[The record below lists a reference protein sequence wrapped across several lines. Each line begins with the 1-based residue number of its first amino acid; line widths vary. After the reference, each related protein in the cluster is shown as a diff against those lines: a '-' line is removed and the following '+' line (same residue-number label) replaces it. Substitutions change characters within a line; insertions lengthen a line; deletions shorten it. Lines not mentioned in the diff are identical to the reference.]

1 MREIVDFL
9 KMNDVE
15 YKEDVKLSQFSS
27 IRIGGYCDL
36 VVFPNNKEKLV
47 DLLRF
52 LEKEKIQYKILGRM
66 SNVLPPDEK
75 YHKIVIKTDRL
86 LGVFQDDNIITVSA
100 GESIPALSKIMLKCE
115 LSGIEELSGI
125 PGSIGGAIVGNAGAF
140 GRKVSDI
147 LWDVEYYDCSQ
158 DEVKTIRKDQAN
170 FTYRSSIFKT
180 KPYVILS
187 ARFVMEK
194 GTYERIRANMQEI
207 ARIRREKQPYG
218 LPSLG
223 SVFKRPGEGLFAAKM
238 IDECGLRGYRI
249 GDAEISSKH
258 AGFIVNLGN
267 ATSNEFLV
275 LSRYAKKQVLLK
287 FGVKLTEEI
296 EIL

>member
-1 MREIVDFL
+1 MRELIDFL

-15 YKEDVKLSQFSS
+15 YAEDVKLSQFSS
-27 IRIGGYCDL
+27 IRIGGYCDF
-36 VVFPNNKEKLV
+36 VVFPNNKKKLV

-52 LEKEKIQYKILGRM
+52 LDNAKIQYKILGRM
-66 SNVLPPDEK
+66 SNVLAPDEK
-75 YHKIVIKTDRL
+75 YQKVVIKTDRL
-86 LGVFQDDNIITVSA
+86 LGVFQDDNIITASA
-100 GESIPALSKIMLKCE
+100 GESIPALSKRMLECE

-140 GRKVSDI
+140 GREISDVLLDI
-147 LWDVEYYDCSQ
+147 EYYDCS
-158 DEVKTIRKDQAN
+158 EYKVKTIRKDQAN
-170 FTYRSSIFKT
+170 FTYRSSVFKT

-187 ARFVMEK
+187 ARFVLEK
-194 GTYERIRANMQEI
+194 GTYERIRAKMLEI

-223 SVFKRPGEGLFAAKM
+223 SVFKRPGEGLFASKM
-238 IDECGLRGYRI
+238 IDECGLRGFRI
-249 GDAEISSKH
+249 GDAQISSKH

-267 ATSNEFLV
+267 ATSKEYLA
-275 LSRYAKKQVLLK
+275 LSRYAKEQVLLK
-287 FGVKLTEEI
+287 FGVEMTEEI